1 MTTTAD
7 HASAVRQAAPRVV
20 VPAQR
25 PAPPAPSRR
34 ETRPPAL
41 DDRRRRTRLLVLPAA
56 LTAATGLSAVLG
68 SAVPSALVD
77 LVPLTSAPDDSSVRV
92 ARVVLVALGL
102 ALLLAARVLARGSQ
116 AAWTVAAAGSVGV
129 LLAEVARERLG
140 LSSVLAAVALL
151 VLVLARPAFRLPAP
165 DRRVRTV
172 ASALAAALLL
182 TQLVLDPGLDGLRL
196 ALAAVA
202 LALLCTLRASSRRPL
217 TGPARARALAERWG
231 RSSAAPL
238 VALPDNLRVPLCD
251 GDAVAGLAVR
261 NGVTVCLGLP
271 VAPERQRRRALVEF
285 VDVCERTGT
294 TPALIALDEE
304 QRALAAGEGF
314 ASVRIGEEAFL
325 DVATFS
331 TVGKRRSNVRHSVT
345 RARKDG
351 VVVVRYDSTTRTP
364 DRDEQLAALSAAW
377 LADKTGPELG
387 FTLGRFDLDRL
398 HDQEVYVALVE
409 EGTPQE
415 RTVGFVTWL
424 PYADGDAAVLD
435 LMRRAEPCP
444 PGVVEC
450 LVVDALA
457 DFAARGRRTVSL
469 GGVPLAASAPRR
481 DLLQR
486 AFGWLYENGGQLYAA
501 KGLFRFKDK
510 FDPDWRPMY
519 LAYPSA
525 TALPRVGLAVLR
537 AFLPRGSVRSLFS
550 RTPS

>member
-7 HASAVRQAAPRVV
+7 HEPAVRGAAPCVV

-25 PAPPAPSRR
+25 PAPPAPSQR

-41 DDRRRRTRLLVLPAA
+41 DDRSRRTRLRVLPAV

-68 SAVPSALVD
+68 SAVPGALVD
-77 LVPLTSAPDDSSVRV
+77 LVPLTSAPDDSSVV
-92 ARVVLVALGL
+92 VGRVVLVALGL
-102 ALLLAARVLARGSQ
+102 VLLLAARVLARGSQ
-116 AAWTVAAAGSVGV
+116 AAWTVAAAGGVGV

-140 LSSVLAAVALL
+140 LPSVLAAVTLL
-151 VLVLARPAFRLPAP
+151 VLVLARPAFRLPVPGRQA
-165 DRRVRTV
+165 RTG
-172 ASALAAALLL
+172 ASALAATLLL

-196 ALAAVA
+196 GLAAVA
-202 LALLCTLRASSRRPL
+202 LALLCTLRASSGRPL
-217 TGPARARALAERWG
+217 TDTGRARALAQRWG

-238 VALPDNLRVPLCD
+238 VALPDNVRVPLCG

-271 VAPERQRRRALVEF
+271 VAPERQRRRALVEL

-294 TPALIALDEE
+294 TPALLALDEE
-304 QRALAAGEGF
+304 QRELAAAEGF
-314 ASVRIGEEAFL
+314 ASLRIGEEAFL

-351 VVVVRYDSTTRTP
+351 VVVVRYDDRTRTP
-364 DRDEQLAALSAAW
+364 GRDEQLAALSAAW
-377 LADKTGPELG
+377 LADKVGPELG

-398 HDQEVYVALVE
+398 DDQEVYVALVE
-409 EGTPQE
+409 KGTPQE
-415 RTVGFVTWL
+415 RTVGFITWL
-424 PYADGDAAVLD
+424 PYADGEAAVLD

-450 LVVDALA
+450 LVVDAIA

-469 GGVPLAASAPRR
+469 GGVPLAATTERR
-481 DLLQR
+481 GPVQR
-486 AFGWLYENGGQLYAA
+486 TFGWLYENGGQVYAA

-519 LAYPSA
+519 LAYPGA
-525 TALPRVGLAVLR
+525 TSLPRVGLAVLR
-537 AFLPRGSVRSLFS
+537 AFLPSGSVRSLLL
-550 RTPS
+550 RRPS